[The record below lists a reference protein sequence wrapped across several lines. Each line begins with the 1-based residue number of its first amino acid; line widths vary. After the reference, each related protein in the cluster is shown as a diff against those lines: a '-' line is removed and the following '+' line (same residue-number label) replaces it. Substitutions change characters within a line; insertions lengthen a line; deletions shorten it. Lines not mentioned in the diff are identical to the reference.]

1 MQEGI
6 RYDVMS
12 PVGEPVAKK
21 VLPARPIPDLEGKK
35 IGFMWTIY
43 TNGDILADA
52 LMDLLSKR
60 FEKIETVKLPAG
72 KGRRWGEY
80 PDESIEEVV
89 REAGVDGV
97 IVTVG
102 G

>member
-1 MQEGI
+1 MQPDKLYE
-6 RYDVMS
+6 VAS
-12 PVGEPVAKK
+12 PVGRPVTRKIS
-21 VLPARPIPDLEGKK
+21 PAPPLADLEGKK

-52 LMDLLSKR
+52 FMGLLSKR
-60 FEKIETVKLPAG
+60 FKSIQTVKLPAG
-72 KGRRWGEY
+72 KGQRWGEY
-80 PDESIEEVV
+80 PDQSIEDVV